1 MEVYKGK
8 GKLFMMDELRK
19 EFIDNCTLEGI
30 IAKSYPLIGKHFAKI
45 SIICLLLLSLILYT
59 LIYYIGCF
67 VCGYDFYFFY
77 MFDLGDKH
85 PLFKI
90 HMLFIMWFSP
100 FLAAFIVIYL
110 QNNLIISILSKK
122 YNNLTKVYKILKDI
136 DCIKYKFFTLP
147 WNMNNH
153 YYKYINFV
161 ISENRLIFENKYLRF
176 KSKEFLNEL
185 IKQNDK
191 EIQDFEFKAN
201 QKSNKTFY
209 AFIGTLI
216 ISNIYN
222 YMFQKI
228 DLTSSQ
234 NIGDVF
240 GIIFMV
246 TIIAFII
253 VRFYNFINT
262 ELINNLFNR
271 GNTYL
276 KIFNRYI
283 FDKKIKYF
291 FK

>member
-1 MEVYKGK
+1 
-8 GKLFMMDELRK
+8 MMDELRK
-19 EFIDNCTLEGI
+19 EFKENCILEGI
-30 IAKSYPLIGKHFAKI
+30 ITTAMPRFGKHFTNI
-45 SIICLLLLSLILYT
+45 SIICLLLLSLVFYT
-59 LIYYIGCF
+59 LLYFVGCYI
-67 VCGYDFYFFY
+67 CGYDFYFFY
-77 MFDLGDKH
+77 MLNLGDKH
-85 PLFKI
+85 QFFRI
-90 HMLFIMWFSP
+90 YILFIMWASP
-100 FLAAFIVIYL
+100 FLAVFIVIYL

-122 YNNLTKVYKILKDI
+122 YNNLTKVYKILKDT
-136 DCIKYKFFTLP
+136 DNIKYKFRTLP
-147 WNMNNH
+147 QNMNIH
-153 YYKYINFV
+153 SYKFMNFV

-176 KSKEFLNEL
+176 KSKEFLDEL

-234 NIGDVF
+234 NIGVVF

-271 GNTYL
+271 DNTYL